1 VAFARRELLSG
12 EARVLSTR
20 NGTSPS
26 VDPKPHDT
34 NSMRLSRFALPL
46 ALSFVTLTRPA
57 FAQDTSATH
66 KEAVKQ
72 LMTVTHVRELTQ
84 QSMDAVMASQMEQ
97 MPQLKPY
104 ESIMKTFLKEQ
115 MDWSILEPEFT
126 RIYAEVFTEKE
137 LRDMTAIYQTPVGQ
151 MMLAKM
157 PGLLAKSNE
166 FTQRRLK
173 EGLPILAQRLEAA
186 MKEKSA
192 APAPAEH

>member
-1 VAFARRELLSG
+1 
-12 EARVLSTR
+12 
-20 NGTSPS
+20 
-26 VDPKPHDT
+26 
-34 NSMRLSRFALPL
+34 MRFSRFALL
-46 ALSFVTLTRPA
+46 CALSVVTLSRSA

-97 MPQLKPY
+97 QPQLKPY

-166 FTQRRLK
+166 FTQKRLQA
-173 EGLPILAQRLEAA
+173 GLPILMQRLEAA

>member
-1 VAFARRELLSG
+1 LHPGVGAAEFAVHVYVDVPSDHAALIEDPPMQRR
-12 EARVLSTR
+12 VST
-20 NGTSPS
+20 
-26 VDPKPHDT
+26 
-34 NSMRLSRFALPL
+34 F
-46 ALSFVTLTRPA
+46 
-57 FAQDTSATH
+57 
-66 KEAVKQ
+66 
-72 LMTVTHVRELTQ
+72 ELTQ

-166 FTQRRLK
+166 FTQKRLQA
-173 EGLPILAQRLEAA
+173 GLPILMQRLEAA

>member
-1 VAFARRELLSG
+1 
-12 EARVLSTR
+12 
-20 NGTSPS
+20 
-26 VDPKPHDT
+26 
-34 NSMRLSRFALPL
+34 MRLSRFALPL

-192 APAPAEH
+192 APTPAEH

>member
-1 VAFARRELLSG
+1 
-12 EARVLSTR
+12 
-20 NGTSPS
+20 
-26 VDPKPHDT
+26 
-34 NSMRLSRFALPL
+34 MRLLRFALPVAL
-46 ALSFVTLTRPA
+46 ALVTLSRPA
-57 FAQDTSATH
+57 LAQDTSATH

-126 RIYAEVFTEKE
+126 RIYAEVFSEKE

-166 FTQRRLK
+166 FTQKRLQA
-173 EGLPILAQRLEAA
+173 GLPILMQRLEAA

-192 APAPAEH
+192 APAPADH

>member
-1 VAFARRELLSG
+1 
-12 EARVLSTR
+12 
-20 NGTSPS
+20 
-26 VDPKPHDT
+26 
-34 NSMRLSRFALPL
+34 MRFSRFALL
-46 ALSFVTLTRPA
+46 CALSVVTLSRSA

-66 KEAVKQ
+66 REAVKQ

-157 PGLLAKSNE
+157 PGLLAKSND
-166 FTQRRLK
+166 FTQTRLQA
-173 EGLPILAQRLEAA
+173 GLPILMQRLEAA

-192 APAPAEH
+192 APAPADH